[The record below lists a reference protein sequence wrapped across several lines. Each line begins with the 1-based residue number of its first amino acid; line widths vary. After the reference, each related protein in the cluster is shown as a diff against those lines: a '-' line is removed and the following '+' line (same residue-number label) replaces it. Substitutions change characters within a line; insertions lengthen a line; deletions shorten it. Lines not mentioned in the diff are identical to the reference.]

1 MKKRILSLLLA
12 GIFLSSGFLI
22 TCRVFFGLHKSIIF
36 QQDEKMA
43 TFADSVNRIFQSN
56 LQNQK
61 NYDIFLELLRQNTIL
76 LLIGSG
82 VILLGLVF
90 LLVYAITLSLENR
103 RAAREMKRL
112 SERQKKLEQINLQ
125 TKQLAHHQRLEI
137 IGTLTASISHEFNN
151 LLTPIMSYSLLT
163 LEKLPPEEEELAD
176 NLIEIFNASEKAKEI
191 ISRLSDLSRKN
202 TPDTFR
208 SVSIDALIKKTLSIA
223 MPAKPEGVEV
233 RLNLNCWDQRIRA
246 NEIQITQMLLNL
258 ILNAFDA
265 IGETGVLSVDTTFDD
280 RAVNLRVTDDG
291 CGIPEPLQ
299 HKVFDPFFT
308 TKESGKG
315 TGLGLAIVA
324 QVVEDHNGTIQ
335 IESKPGEGTCF
346 KISLPRVDEID

>member
-1 MKKRILSLLLA
+1 MKKRILSLILS
-12 GIFLSSGFLI
+12 GIFLAAGFLI
-22 TCRVFFGLHKSIIF
+22 TCRVFF
-36 QQDEKMA
+36 QQDEQLANMA
-43 TFADSVNRIFQSN
+43 SSVDRMIQSN
-56 LQNQK
+56 IQNQET
-61 NYDIFLELLRQNTIL
+61 YDAFLEFLRQNTIL
-76 LLIGSG
+76 LLFGSG

-90 LLVYAITLSLENR
+90 LLAYVVGLSLENR
-103 RAAREMKRL
+103 SAAREMKRL
-112 SERQKKLEQINLQ
+112 NERQKKLEQINLQ

-163 LEKLPPEEEELAD
+163 LEKLPPEEEELSD

-208 SVSIDALIKKTLSIA
+208 LVSIDALIKKTLSIA
-223 MPAKPEGVEV
+223 MPAKPEGVEI

-258 ILNAFDA
+258 ILNAYHA
-265 IGETGVLSVDTTFDD
+265 MGETGILSVDTTFDD
-280 RAVNLRVTDDG
+280 RFVNLRVADDG
-291 CGIPEPLQ
+291 CGIPEKLQ
-299 HKVFDPFFT
+299 QKVFDPFFT

-324 QVVEDHNGTIQ
+324 QVVEDHNGNIQ
-335 IESKPGEGTCF
+335 IESKPGQGTCF
-346 KISLPRVDEID
+346 TVSLPRMEEIK

>member
-151 LLTPIMSYSLLT
+151 LLTPIMGYSILT
-163 LEKLPPEEEELAD
+163 LEALPEEYGELTD
-176 NLIEIFNASEKAKEI
+176 NVAEIYEASRKAKMM
-191 ISRLSDLSRKN
+191 ISRLNALSRKN
-202 TPDTFR
+202 AEEND
-208 SVSIDALIKKTLSIA
+208 
-223 MPAKPEGVEV
+223 V
-233 RLNLNCWDQRIRA
+233 RLQLDELVDKIA
-246 NEIQITQMLLNL
+246 AEVK
-258 ILNAFDA
+258 DA
-265 IGETGVLSVDTTFDD
+265 VD
-280 RAVNLRVTDDG
+280 
-291 CGIPEPLQ
+291 
-299 HKVFDPFFT
+299 
-308 TKESGKG
+308 
-315 TGLGLAIVA
+315 
-324 QVVEDHNGTIQ
+324 
-335 IESKPGEGTCF
+335 
-346 KISLPRVDEID
+346 

>member
-1 MKKRILSLLLA
+1 MKKRFLSLCLAAVFLTAGFINSCWVFLRLQNSILL
-12 GIFLSSGFLI
+12 
-22 TCRVFFGLHKSIIF
+22 
-36 QQDEKMA
+36 QQSQQVLQNKLPYP
-43 TFADSVNRIFQSN
+43 QSN
-56 LQNQK
+56 
-61 NYDIFLELLRQNTIL
+61 DAFLEFLRQNTIL
-76 LLIGSG
+76 LLLGSG

-90 LLVYAITLSLENR
+90 LASYVVILSLENR

-112 SERQKKLEQINLQ
+112 NDRQEKLERINFQ

-163 LEKLPPEEEELAD
+163 LEKLPPEEEELSD

-191 ISRLSDLSRKN
+191 ISQLSDLSRKN

-208 SVSIDALIKKTLSIA
+208 PVSIDALIKKTLSIA

-265 IGETGVLSVDTTFDD
+265 MGETGVLTMDTTFDD
-280 RAVNLRVTDDG
+280 QSVNLRITDDG
-291 CGIPEPLQ
+291 CGIPESLQ
-299 HKVFDPFFT
+299 QKVFDPFFT

-315 TGLGLAIVA
+315 TGLGLSIVA

-335 IESKPGEGTCF
+335 MKSKPGKGTVF
-346 KISLPRVDEID
+346 QISLPRMDEIDQNMSS

>member
-1 MKKRILSLLLA
+1 MKKRILPLFLAVVFLAAGFLNSCWVFSRLQRRIPFQRDALLA
-12 GIFLSSGFLI
+12 N
-22 TCRVFFGLHKSIIF
+22 
-36 QQDEKMA
+36 M
-43 TFADSVNRIFQSN
+43 ADSAQQN
-56 LQNQK
+56 LEV
-61 NYDIFLELLRQNTIL
+61 YDAFLEFLRQNTTL
-76 LLIGSG
+76 LLMGSG
-82 VILLGLVF
+82 VILLGLI
-90 LLVYAITLSLENR
+90 LLMLYVVTLSLENR
-103 RAAREMKRL
+103 KAAKEMKRL
-112 SERQKKLEQINLQ
+112 NERQKKLEQINQQ

-163 LEKLPPEEEELAD
+163 LEKLPPEEEELSD
-176 NLIEIFNASEKAKEI
+176 NLIEIFNASEKAKQI

-208 SVSIDALIKKTLSIA
+208 SVSVDALIKKTLSIA

-265 IGETGVLSVDTTFDD
+265 IGETGVLTMDTTFDD
-280 RAVNLRVTDDG
+280 QSVNLRITDDG
-291 CGIPEPLQ
+291 CGIPESLQ
-299 HKVFDPFFT
+299 QKVFDPFFT

-315 TGLGLAIVA
+315 TGLGLSIVA

-335 IESKPGEGTCF
+335 MKSKPGKGTVF
-346 KISLPRVDEID
+346 QISLPRMDEIDQNMSS

>member
-22 TCRVFFGLHKSIIF
+22 TCRVFSGLRKSIIF
-36 QQDEKMA
+36 QQDEKLA
-43 TFADSVNRIFQSN
+43 NIADSVNRILQSN
-56 LQNQK
+56 IQNLET
-61 NYDIFLELLRQNTIL
+61 YDAFLELLRQNTIL
-76 LLIGSG
+76 LLFGSG

-103 RAAREMKRL
+103 RAAKEMKRL

-233 RLNLNCWDQRIRA
+233 RLNLNCWDQKIRA

-265 IGETGVLSVDTTFDD
+265 MGENGVLSVDTTFNDKS
-280 RAVNLRVTDDG
+280 VNLRVTDDG
-291 CGIPEPLQ
+291 CGIPESLQ
-299 HKVFDPFFT
+299 QKVFDPFFT

-346 KISLPRVDEID
+346 KISLPRMEEID